1 MKCDLRIS
9 GSELEAAVYQYY
21 LSYLSG
27 KVILWCGR
35 ITTVVALITLVA
47 TVAGFSLTSRVG
59 DDFNSSL
66 NPAAYEGTTMVV
78 HSINQFRIKSIHAR
92 EDVQYKDISLE
103 VQFILADMGCSNLP
117 LLTDSSV
124 TNNTKVKN
132 IIGLYL
138 MHGSYISLN
147 ICATANDSSP
157 ERGEVFILNN
167 LTEARYFDPQRD
179 SENVLLSTSF
189 AIGYSQN
196 KHQPWMCTPVN
207 CTINDDGYY
216 SVIFLEPS
224 YPVQYNYTSNISR
237 NYIDLSSLRS
247 NWNCTVDDERDNH
260 CYQELPW
267 AIKETCLIARIEG
280 DDNHATSNTQKF
292 FIHILVDFELQVR
305 ALILGYTFS
314 GLSLLI
320 FILSMAFCCWRYKKQ
335 LISIRNIVNVV

>member
-1 MKCDLRIS
+1 MSDLGIRWR
-9 GSELEAAVYQYY
+9 LTTVYQ
-21 LSYLSG
+21 SYLSG

-35 ITTVVALITLVA
+35 IATVVALITLVA
-47 TVAGFSLTSRVG
+47 TVAGFSLTSRAG

-66 NPAAYEGTTMVV
+66 NPAAYGGTTMVV
-78 HSINQFRIKSIHAR
+78 YSIDQFHIKSIHAR
-92 EDVQYKDISLE
+92 EYIQYQDISLE

-132 IIGLYL
+132 VIGLYL

-157 ERGEVFILNN
+157 ECGEVFILNN
-167 LTEARYFDPQRD
+167 LTEAHHFDPQRD
-179 SENVLLSTSF
+179 SEHIFLSTSF
-189 AIGYSQN
+189 MVGYSQN
-196 KHQPWMCTPVN
+196 EHQPWICTPIN

-224 YPVQYNYTSNISR
+224 YPVQYHYTSNISR

-247 NWNCTVDDERDNH
+247 NWNCTVGNEHDNH

-267 AIKETCLIARIEG
+267 AIKETCLIARIE
-280 DDNHATSNTQKF
+280 NHATSNTQKF
-292 FIHILVDFELQVR
+292 FIHVLVDFELQVGV
-305 ALILGYTFS
+305 LILGYTFS

-320 FILSMAFCCWRYKKQ
+320 FILSMPFCCWRYKKQ
-335 LISIRNIVNVV
+335 LISNIRNIVTVV

>member
-1 MKCDLRIS
+1 MTL
-9 GSELEAAVYQYY
+9 GSVGVSWRLTAVYQYY

-27 KVILWCGR
+27 RIILWCGR
-35 ITTVVALITLVA
+35 IVTVVALITLVA
-47 TVAGFSLTSRVG
+47 TVAGFSLTSRTG

-66 NPAAYEGTTMVV
+66 NPAVYEGTTMVLQ
-78 HSINQFRIKSIHAR
+78 SIDQFRIKSIHAR
-92 EDVQYKDISLE
+92 EDIQYQDISLE

-132 IIGLYL
+132 MIGLYL

-147 ICATANDSSP
+147 ICATANNTSP
-157 ERGEVFILNN
+157 ERGEVFILSN
-167 LTEARYFDPQRD
+167 LTEARFFDPLRD
-179 SENVLLSTSF
+179 SENVFLSTSF
-189 AIGYSQN
+189 EIGYSQD
-196 KHQPWMCTPVN
+196 KHQPWICTPVN

-224 YPVQYNYTSNISR
+224 YPVQYHYTSNISR

-247 NWNCTVDDERDNH
+247 NWNCTVDNEYDNH

-267 AIKETCLIARIEG
+267 AIKETCLIARIE
-280 DDNHATSNTQKF
+280 NSATSHTKKF
-292 FIHILVDFELQVR
+292 FIHILVDFELQVGV
-305 ALILGYTFS
+305 LILGYTLS

-320 FILSMAFCCWRYKKQ
+320 FILSMPFCCWRYKRQ
-335 LISIRNIVNVV
+335 LISIRNMVTVV